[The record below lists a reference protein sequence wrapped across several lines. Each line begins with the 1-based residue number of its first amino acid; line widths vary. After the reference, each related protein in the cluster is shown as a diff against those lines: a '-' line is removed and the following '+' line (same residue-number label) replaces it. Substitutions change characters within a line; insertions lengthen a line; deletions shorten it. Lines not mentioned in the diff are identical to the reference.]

1 MTITTTVRTVTS
13 VTPPFLPKNWGTP
26 AAPTQFPVWPAALS
40 LVMLL
45 AAATLSTLKP
55 NLARRLVPVTV
66 LVLVIVGA
74 GYLAGCAGSGF
85 PRLPVIN
92 GTPAGTY
99 TITVT
104 GTSGTDAHSTTVMLV
119 VQ

>member
-1 MTITTTVRTVTS
+1 V
-13 VTPPFLPKNWGTP
+13 
-26 AAPTQFPVWPAALS
+26 S
-40 LVMLL
+40 LAMLL
-45 AAATLSTLKP
+45 AAATLTTLKP
-55 NLARRLVPVTV
+55 NLARRLVPVA
-66 LVLVIVGA
+66 LRVLVIVCA